1 MRSRAAAAVLIGLSL
16 SLTGGG
22 IAAANPLPD
31 SLPGTTTAPSAAPS
45 QAPAPESPAAT
56 APVTP
61 PVPVSLIGPKTRSS
75 LVRQYQ
81 GRLRVR
87 GQRIKVTGRFDKAT
101 ERATRRLQKKMGLPP
116 NGLVDAS
123 FLTSLGIKMRGVAG
137 ANAPLPDPASN
148 AGVVQVAMQYVG
160 VPYRWGG
167 ATPAGFDCSGLSMFS
182 YKAIGKSIPRTTW
195 GIWGALPKV
204 PFNQLAPGDM
214 VFFSNLGH
222 MGIYIGD
229 GNFIHAPRTGEF
241 VRVQALAT
249 RLHNYVG
256 AVRP

>member
-1 MRSRAAAAVLIGLSL
+1 VRSRAAVILLGLSL
-16 SLTGGG
+16 PLAGGG

-31 SLPGTTTAPSAAPS
+31 SLPGATTAPSPAPS
-45 QAPAPESPAAT
+45 QAPAPGTPAAA

-61 PVPVSLIGPKTRSS
+61 PVPVSLIGPKTRASF
-75 LVRQYQ
+75 VKRFQV
-81 GRLRVR
+81 RLRAK

-123 FLTSLGIKMRGVAG
+123 FLTSIGVKMRGIAG
-137 ANAPLPDPASN
+137 SNVPLPSPESNAP
-148 AGVVQVAMQYVG
+148 VVQVAMQYVG

-182 YKAIGKSIPRTTW
+182 YRAIGKSIPRTTW
-195 GIWGALPKV
+195 DIWAALPKV
-204 PFNQLAPGDM
+204 PFNELAPGDM
-214 VFFSNLGH
+214 VFFSKLGH

-229 GNFIHAPRTGEF
+229 GNFIHAPRTGQF
-241 VRVQALAT
+241 VRVQALST

>member
-1 MRSRAAAAVLIGLSL
+1 MRSRAAAILIGLSL
-16 SLTGGG
+16 PLAVGGM
-22 IAAANPLPD
+22 ASATPLPD
-31 SLPGTTTAPSAAPS
+31 ALPGTTTAQSAAPS
-45 QAPAPESPAAT
+45 QAPAPGTPAAT

-61 PVPVSLIGPKTRSS
+61 PVPVSLIGSKTRSS
-75 LVRQYQ
+75 FVKKFQV
-81 GRLRVR
+81 RLRAK
-87 GQRIKVTGRFDKAT
+87 GERIKVTGRFDKAT

-123 FLTSLGIKMRGVAG
+123 FLTSIGIKMRGVAG
-137 ANAPLPDPASN
+137 SSAPLPDPAPN
-148 AGVVQVAMQYVG
+148 AAVVAELMKHVG

-167 ATPAGFDCSGLSMFS
+167 ATPAGFDCSGLTMFS
-182 YKAIGKSIPRTTW
+182 YKAIGKSTPRTTW
-195 GIWGALPKV
+195 DLWAAYPKV

-222 MGIYIGD
+222 MGVYIGD
-229 GNFIHAPRTGEF
+229 GNFIHAPRTGQF
-241 VRVQALAT
+241 VRVQALGT